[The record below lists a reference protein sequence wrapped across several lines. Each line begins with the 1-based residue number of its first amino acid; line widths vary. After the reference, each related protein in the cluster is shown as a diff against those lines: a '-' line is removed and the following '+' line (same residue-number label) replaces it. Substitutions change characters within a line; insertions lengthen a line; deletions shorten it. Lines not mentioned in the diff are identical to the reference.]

1 MPLGKSENRTYLQ
14 ISYGKL
20 RQKSTSDNPEA
31 VERENRQGDKVW
43 ELVFN
48 FIEGQ
53 ITGIYYKESDEYGN
67 SFDVTIDDG
76 EEKYGVSF
84 KENSRYCQ
92 DFLSRLPNVDLSKW
106 VKIAPYDFIP
116 KDSEKNK
123 QGITLW
129 QNDEKLQNYFVAK
142 EDDKF
147 IYSHDF
153 PESDGTLSKDDF
165 MIYLIKVKGFLREYT
180 KDNIILKLQ
189 KNYTEPVDEKTETEP
204 IGNAKLGKWIDEAN
218 DDLPF

>member
-1 MPLGKSENRTYLQ
+1 MPLGKSENRIYLQ

-53 ITGIYYKESDEYGN
+53 ITNIYYKESDEYGN

-76 EEKYGVSF
+76 EKKYGVSF
-84 KENSRYCQ
+84 KEDSRYCQ
-92 DFLSRLPNVDLSKW
+92 GFLSRLPNADLSKW

-116 KDSEKNK
+116 SDSDKNR

-142 EDDKF
+142 VDNKF
-147 IYSHDF
+147 IYSHEF
-153 PESDGTLSKDDF
+153 PESNGKLSKDDF
-165 MIYLIKVKGFLREYT
+165 KIYLINVKGFLRDYT
-180 KDNIILKLQ
+180 TDNIIPKIQ
-189 KNYTEPVDEKTETEP
+189 KNFMGQVDEKSVLDTPVE
-204 IGNAKLGKWIDEAN
+204 NN